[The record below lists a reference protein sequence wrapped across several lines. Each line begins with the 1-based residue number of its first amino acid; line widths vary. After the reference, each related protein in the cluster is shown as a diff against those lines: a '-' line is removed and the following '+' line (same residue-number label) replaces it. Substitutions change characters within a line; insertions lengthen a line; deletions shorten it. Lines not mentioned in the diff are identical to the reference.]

1 MKIWF
6 QKHTVVGRSPWLD
19 DCYVRHA
26 RASVGES
33 ARVEFFGLPEQTYQG
48 RLPADYVQFGQLEV
62 FFSWYFA
69 ERALEAERSG
79 YAAYV
84 IGTSQDPGL
93 AAARSLVA
101 IPVVGYG
108 ETTFG
113 FLRSQGMRFGV
124 IGFVPALAE
133 ILGQNLREYGCA
145 SLCTGFEYVPRPLV
159 EGALAGRDPAELMPA
174 IEAAATRLRDRGA
187 QAIVPGEGIPN
198 ELLWSAGVRQVA
210 GLPFIDADGLAMA
223 TAQMHAATRQRGMWS
238 RAAPGYHTARAPAD
252 VVQRLRAIF
261 GPAVVSPGR
270 LPASLLAGSY
280 QTAAIPAEQRLAR

>member
-1 MKIWF
+1 VRIWF

-26 RASVGES
+26 RAAVGES
-33 ARVEFFGLPEQTYQG
+33 AQVEFFGLPAETYQG
-48 RLPADYVQFGQLEV
+48 RLPADYVRYGQLEV

-124 IGFVPALAE
+124 IGFVPALEE
-133 ILGQNLREYGCA
+133 ILRQNLCEHGCA
-145 SLCTGFEYVPRPLV
+145 RLCAGFEYVPRPLV
-159 EGALAGRDPAELMPA
+159 EGGLADGDAGALMPA
-174 IEAAATRLRDRGA
+174 IEEAAARLRNRGA

-198 ELLWSAGVRQVA
+198 ELLWSAGVRHVA
-210 GLPFIDADGLAMA
+210 GLPFIDANGLAMA
-223 TAQMHAATRQRGMWS
+223 TAQLHAATRERGMWS
-238 RAAPGYHTARAPAD
+238 RTAPGYHTARAPAD
-252 VVQRLRAIF
+252 VVERMRGIF
-261 GPAVVSPGR
+261 GPAVVSPARSPDEGHH
-270 LPASLLAGSY
+270 AAGS
-280 QTAAIPAEQRLAR
+280 QE